1 MPVNAELALQNWTRF
16 TWCRDHGHL
25 EFIAKADR
33 CDAFF
38 AGNQWTTADKAL
50 LDSQRRPALTIN
62 KIIGV
67 VGTILGEQIYNRT
80 EVLFRPTHGA
90 PSEVA
95 EALTKV
101 WTQISQ
107 NNQLPWIRSD
117 VFCDGIVRGRGFYDV
132 RIDFTDSLLGEV
144 RITPINSK
152 NVIIDPDAEEYD
164 PDSWNDVFVSK
175 WLTWQDISTLY
186 NEKDGKYLK
195 EKQGSC
201 YAYGYD
207 SIESTRD
214 RFGGYKN
221 FYGTFSNNDNDFE
234 YNARNIRVIERQ
246 YRKLDKQLHF
256 VDITTGDMRPVPED
270 WDRDKIAIL
279 LEKAQGQLSVTKKLI
294 KRIRW
299 TVTADDVVLMDEWSP
314 YKHFTVVPYF
324 PHFRYGKTVGIVENL
339 LSPQEILNKASSQE
353 LHVINTTANSGW
365 VVEAGSLMN
374 MSIEELEAKGAQ
386 TGLVVEYAKGA
397 QPPEKIQPNQ
407 VPSGLDRVTYKA
419 EEHIKT
425 IANVSDSMLG
435 FDREDVA
442 AKAIAYKQQ
451 RGSVNMSKVLDN
463 LERTDWIL
471 ARNVLDLVQTYY
483 TEPRILNITHDD
495 LTREVEEMQ
504 INMPDPVTGQIVNDL
519 TIGEYDIII
528 TTSPYRASLE
538 DSQFE
543 QARAMR
549 EIGIPIPDSVLI
561 ENSRLLRR
569 AEILKQME
577 SAQNSEEAQQQAQLQ
592 MRDAEAEIAVKE
604 AQAQKVSAEAQKVA
618 SEIGQNGDNQQF
630 NAQQMQFELQ
640 MQRQQAEMEL
650 AKERQAFELE
660 IERRQAALKEQE
672 MALKIRELELK
683 LALEQGQM
691 VDAQREREDKLAEEK
706 KKQAEDAKN
715 ERVKMLKER
724 RKAAKPKTSSST
736 SQPSRTKPAKAS
748 PQPSAPAGSS
758 ATPPAQPSLL
768 APFSSEELGGVPPN
782 QQEEATN
789 IPGPPLVNNVP
800 DMQGTD
806 VPRQTTPKENV
817 NE

>member
-1 MPVNAELALQNWTRF
+1 MAVNAELALQNWTRF

-25 EFIAKADR
+25 DFIAKADR

-38 AGNQWTTADKAL
+38 AGNQWANADKAL

-132 RIDFTDSLLGEV
+132 RIDFTDSLMGEV

-175 WLTWQDISTLY
+175 WLTWQDIATLY
-186 NEKDGKYLK
+186 NESDAKYLK

-207 SIESTRD
+207 SIESARD
-214 RFGGYKN
+214 RFGGYKD
-221 FYGTFSNNDNDFE
+221 FYGTFNNKEFE

-256 VDITTGDMRPVPED
+256 VDVTTGDMRPVPED
-270 WDRDKIAIL
+270 WDRDRISVL
-279 LEKAQGQLSVTKKLI
+279 LEKAQGQLAVTKKLI

-299 TVTADDVVLMDEWSP
+299 TVSADDVVLLDEWSP

-397 QPPEKIQPNQ
+397 QPPVKIQPNQ

-425 IANVSDSMLG
+425 IANVSDSMMG

-451 RGSVNMSKVLDN
+451 RGSVNLSKVLDN

-471 ARNVLDLVQTYY
+471 ARNVLDLVQSYY

-504 INMPDPVTGQIVNDL
+504 INMPDPVTGQITNDL

-577 SAQNSEEAQQQAQLQ
+577 SAQNSEEAQMQAQMQ
-592 MRDAEAEIAVKE
+592 MRDSEAEIALKE

-618 SEIGQNGDNQQF
+618 SEIGQKAGNDG
-630 NAQQMQFELQ
+630 QQMQWELQ
-640 MQRQQAEMEL
+640 MERQRIEMEL

-672 MALKIRELELK
+672 MALKIKELELK
-683 LALEQGQM
+683 LAIEQGQM
-691 VDAQREREDKLAEEK
+691 VDSKRERDEKLAKEK
-706 KKQAEDAKN
+706 EQAANEAKS
-715 ERVKMLKER
+715 ERMNQLKTR
-724 RKAAKPKTSSST
+724 RKGKAQQDTSSSLA
-736 SQPSRTKPAKAS
+736 PSSRKKPVKKAS
-748 PQPSAPAGSS
+748 PQSAPAGSS
-758 ATPPAQPSLL
+758 TPPEQPVLPS
-768 APFSSEELGGVPPN
+768 FSQAELGGVDPIE
-782 QQEEATN
+782 QEEATN
-789 IPGPPLVNNVP
+789 IPGPALVNNVP

-806 VPRQTTPKENV
+806 VPKPTTPKEKP